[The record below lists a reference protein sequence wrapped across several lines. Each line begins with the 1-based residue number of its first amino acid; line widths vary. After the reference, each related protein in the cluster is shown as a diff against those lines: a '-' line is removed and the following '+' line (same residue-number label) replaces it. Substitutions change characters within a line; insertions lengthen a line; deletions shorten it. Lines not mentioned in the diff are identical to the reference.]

1 MENID
6 NKIKFQ
12 GFKVDALSVRSY
24 LLFTDMAI
32 DAARLAGKY
41 LQDCL
46 SYQDNAR
53 VILATGTTQIKFLEA
68 LITLGGIDWSRIVF
82 FHLDEYLGI
91 EENHIGSFRRYLR
104 DRVENVLKP
113 KAFHY
118 IQGDTIQPLDEC
130 DRYTK
135 LLQEKPIDLC
145 LLGIG
150 ENGHLAFNE
159 PSIADFNDT
168 KAIKLVKLDNST
180 RQQQVNQGYF
190 SQLDAVPQYA
200 FTLTIPTICTAKKI
214 FCMANGDRKSYIV
227 KEMLKGEISPKCPA
241 SVLRYQA
248 NATLFLDAGAANLL

>member
-1 MENID
+1 MGNIEE
-6 NKIKFQ
+6 IKFQ
-12 GFKVDALSVRSY
+12 SFQVDALSVRSY

-32 DAARLAGKY
+32 DAASWAGKY

-46 SYQDNAR
+46 KYQDNAR

-68 LITLGGIDWSRIVF
+68 LIKFGGIDWSRIVF

-91 EENHIGSFRRYLR
+91 EANHIGSFRRYLR
-104 DRVENVLKP
+104 DRVENVLKS
-113 KAFHY
+113 ATFHY
-118 IQGDTIQPLDEC
+118 IKGDAIQPLEEC
-130 DRYTK
+130 DRYTQILK
-135 LLQEKPIDLC
+135 EKPIDLC

-159 PSIADFNDT
+159 PSIANFNDT

-200 FTLTIPTICTAKKI
+200 FTLTIPTICAAKKI
-214 FCMANGDRKSYIV
+214 LCMANGDRKSLII

-241 SVLRYQA
+241 SVLRLQSH
-248 NATLFLDAGAANLL
+248 ATLFLDADAANLL